1 MKYSNKRKNDLEL
14 VKMKRNIQ
22 LYCLE
27 QPGAGEKGF
36 TLIELL
42 LVIAIIALLMT
53 ISIPALH
60 LATMYSKKVVCQSN
74 LRQWGLILEE
84 YTDDNKGFFFEG
96 VFGRDWDDW
105 IEILEPYYGKKG
117 KITFCPLATKTAD
130 EGGQGVYAA
139 WKDEEGEEFGSYGL
153 NGWICNAPQGS
164 AFDNYYWRTSQVID
178 STDVPVFLDCL
189 WMVNWPDADSV
200 PPAYDGQP
208 LQTWTL
214 SEQMKNFC
222 INRHGKGA
230 TNCLFLDWSVRS
242 VGLKELWKL
251 KWHKNFNINGPWTK
265 NYKPVP
271 NWPDWMTKFM
281 DY

>member
-222 INRHGKGA
+222 INRCFH
-230 TNCLFLDWSVRS
+230 SS
-242 VGLKELWKL
+242 S
-251 KWHKNFNINGPWTK
+251 
-265 NYKPVP
+265 
-271 NWPDWMTKFM
+271 
-281 DY
+281 